1 MQVISSD
8 QMQNIFTGKRMW
20 VCHTM
25 NAYIWVLNGTED
37 IRTEKRFSVSK
48 NVSVDLKNVHKRKK
62 ATPALD
68 WEWRCSF

>member
-1 MQVISSD
+1 
-8 QMQNIFTGKRMW
+8 
-20 VCHTM
+20 M
-25 NAYIWVLNGTED
+25 NAYIRVLNGTED

-48 NVSVDLKNVHKRKK
+48 NVSVELKNVHKRKK